1 MEEIRK
7 LTGYVGAEI
16 VGLDLARGLE
26 PGTGET
32 LRAALSEHGVLVLR
46 DQHLDR
52 AQQKEVTRAFGPVTR
67 LPYVAGLEDDP
78 EVIAV
83 LKEAHE
89 GSSGVFGGAWH
100 SDFSFLEVPPA
111 GSVLN
116 AVEIPP
122 HGGDTLWACQAAAHA
137 SLPAHLKDF
146 LAGHDAIHVGKPYGV
161 KHAPPEK
168 ERAGGSIRM
177 TRGDPEADRE
187 IVHPSVVTDPVS
199 GRRALFLNP
208 IYTTRFVGLTEAES
222 APFLD
227 QIYKHCTRPDFS
239 YRHRW
244 RAGDLLIWD
253 NRMTLHYA
261 TNDYAGHRRLLYR
274 TTFGGARPV

>member
-16 VGLDLARGLE
+16 LGLDLARGLD

-32 LRAALSEHGVLVLR
+32 LRAALAQHGVLVLR

-89 GSSGVFGGAWH
+89 GNSGVFGGAWH

-122 HGGDTLWACQAAAHA
+122 HGDMSVGRARPNEAQGQLVHVLRHGEIDR
-137 SLPAHLKDF
+137 
-146 LAGHDAIHVGKPYGV
+146 AGHLAAEPVLGHFRV
-161 KHAPPEK
+161 
-168 ERAGGSIRM
+168 
-177 TRGDPEADRE
+177 RGDLRCAGRE
-187 IVHPSVVTDPVS
+187 
-199 GRRALFLNP
+199 R
-208 IYTTRFVGLTEAES
+208 
-222 APFLD
+222 
-227 QIYKHCTRPDFS
+227 
-239 YRHRW
+239 
-244 RAGDLLIWD
+244 
-253 NRMTLHYA
+253 
-261 TNDYAGHRRLLYR
+261 
-274 TTFGGARPV
+274 